1 MYNFFISKK
10 ETYFMKKIHGILI
23 VSSLALSA
31 MAGAFAFASVNRN
44 EVKKAEAIDGIFYI
58 GEHDMIAEP
67 TYQIGDGTAVF
78 DEPNKTLTLT
88 NFNYSG
94 EGYFC
99 SEDDCYAAL
108 YYSYNQDLT
117 INLVGENTIK
127 FSSNTLEPRRV
138 FGSRFI
144 SQTKITFQGDGV
156 YNTESGNTNS
166 NNATNIG
173 LSCYYSDFVLKSGTI
188 NVKTGELKQDAGS
201 ELIGMDIYKA
211 SFIVE
216 GGKINAIGGKSQQSS
231 YGLRVCINDW
241 EADNK
246 YCSISGGTIVATA
259 GEATNNGF
267 GGNSYGLVFEYVK
280 EAQPFMTGGEI
291 IATGGKAYNDSI
303 GIYTEYCNAPFKGGK
318 VVATSLNEYSKS
330 GVPARGYGITSLA
343 WTGDISNR
351 QIRMEQKFA
360 LEATGKT
367 LAIGSKNSASSSAV
381 YGFGLVINKNS
392 GTGWTDVNRTEGET
406 AIEPRTESLEVL
418 YKSVKFTALEPTY
431 TSEPTAKSDLT
442 YTGQPQ
448 PLVNAGSSNEGT
460 VVYRLGET
468 GEFSTEI
475 PTATEAGT
483 YTVQYKILGDD
494 THGDSEI
501 KSVTVTIGEA
511 PVPGPDDPVGP
522 VNPDD
527 PSKPASKGL
536 NGGAIVGIVIG
547 SIVLLLGLAYLLL
560 FFLFN
565 RWVKIGEKAVR
576 VFPFAF
582 GKKNG
587 KERLLAFP
595 CKFVYKEKP
604 EIFKTKEEALK

>member
-1 MYNFFISKK
+1 
-10 ETYFMKKIHGILI
+10 MKKIHGIFV
-23 VSSLALSA
+23 VSSLALIA
-31 MAGAFAFASVNRN
+31 MAGAFAFASFNRN

-58 GEHDMIAEP
+58 GDHDMIAEP

-78 DEPNKTLTLT
+78 DAANKTLTLT

-94 EGYFC
+94 EGYHNTA
-99 SEDDCYAAL
+99 DDECYAAL

-127 FSSNTLEPRRV
+127 FSSNTLEPQRV
-138 FGSRFI
+138 FGSRFN
-144 SQTKITFQGDGV
+144 SQTKITFQGDGI
-156 YNTESGNTNS
+156 YNTESGNTNYNDAS
-166 NNATNIG
+166 NIG
-173 LSCYYSDFVLKSGTI
+173 LSCVSTDFVLKSGTI
-188 NVKTGELKQDAGS
+188 NAKTGELKQDAGS
-201 ELIGMDIYKA
+201 ELMGMEVRDA

-216 GGKINAIGGKSQQSS
+216 GGKINATGGKSQQSS
-231 YGLRVCINDW
+231 TGLNIVIDVY
-241 EADNK
+241 ASPKK
-246 YCSISGGTIVATA
+246 YCSISGGTIVATG

-267 GGNSYGLVFEYVK
+267 GGNSYGMALTRVK
-280 EAQPFMTGGEI
+280 EDQPFMTGGEI
-291 IATGGKAYNDSI
+291 IATGGKAYYDSI

-330 GVPARGYGITSLA
+330 GAPARGYGITSLA
-343 WTGDISNR
+343 WTGDASNR
-351 QIRMEQKFA
+351 QIRMEQKFV

-367 LAIGSKNSASSSAV
+367 YAIGSKATASSSAV
-381 YGFGLVINKNS
+381 YGPGLVINENT

-406 AIEPRTESLEVL
+406 AIEPRTEALEVS
-418 YKSVKFTALEPTY
+418 YKSVKFSAPEPTY

-468 GEFSTEI
+468 GDFSTEI

-511 PVPGPDDPVGP
+511 PTPGPDDPVGP

-527 PSKPASKGL
+527 PSKPTKKGL
-536 NGGAIVGIVIG
+536 NGGAVAGIVIG

-565 RWVKIGEKAVR
+565 RWVKINEKAVR

-582 GKKNG
+582 GKKDG